1 VPAATPTTAPEP
13 LTVATFVFEEDHGE
27 VVDGFVV
34 ALKFTF
40 DPTQI
45 DDEPVMIGNGFT
57 VNVAVLE
64 HPLLSVYVI
73 VVVPTD
79 NAVTNPLMVTV
90 ATDVA
95 ELVQGLIAAA
105 VPEPVS

>member
-1 VPAATPTTAPEP
+1 MPAATPTTAPEL
-13 LTVATFVFEEDHGE
+13 LTVATPVFDDDHG
-27 VVDGFVV
+27 VIVDGFVV
-34 ALKFTF
+34 ALKLTF

-45 DDEPVMIGNGFT
+45 DDDPVMIGNGFT
-57 VNVAVLE
+57 VTVVVLA
-64 HPLLSVYVI
+64 HPLLFVYVI

-79 NAVTNPLMVTV
+79 KAVTNPLVLTV

-95 ELVQGLIAAA
+95 ELVQGLVTAA